1 MNSGYAIPAVALVVV
16 ATVLVGAFGLRISRT
31 TSDFYVASRTV
42 GPRLNAAAISGE
54 YLSAASFL
62 GIAGLV
68 LVQGPDMLWYPVGY
82 TAGYLVLLLFV
93 AAPLRRSGAY
103 TLPDFA
109 EARLASQGVRRLA
122 GAFVVGVGWLYLL
135 PQLQGAGLTLTVLSG
150 APDWL
155 GGVIV
160 AVVVTAIVA
169 AGGMRS
175 ITFVQA
181 FQYWLK
187 LTALLVP
194 ALFLVLAWQG
204 DGAPGRAFEEPA
216 AFREQ
221 RSVRVDDTLTLKLA
235 EPLTVTAEG
244 TVDGRA
250 HDGTR
255 LILPAGIHRIE
266 AGTRL
271 TFAADTPV
279 PAAGRGADDALSP
292 SRAESRTER
301 PLYATYGLILATFL
315 GTMGL
320 PHVVVRFYT
329 SPTGVAA
336 RRTTV
341 AVLGLIGA
349 FYLLPPVY
357 GALGRLYAPE
367 LTLTGDADAAVLL
380 LPDRVLG
387 GVGGDLLGALVAGG
401 AFAAFLSTASGLT
414 MAVAGVLTQDVLPSR
429 AVPHFR
435 LGTLLAMAVPL
446 AASALVGGLPVA
458 DAVGLAF
465 AVSASSF
472 CPLLVLGIWWRRL
485 TPPGAAA
492 GMLVGGGSA
501 LLAVAA
507 TMGGFPGGGGALHAL
522 LAWPALWS
530 VPLGFLTMVLV
541 SLATPGRVPAGTAA
555 ILARFHLPEELGT
568 EELRGDDG
576 LQAGGAATGPGAE
589 GPRGGGPRT
598 GPRTGPPEPE
608 RARAEGPVTGAL
620 RDGAGL
626 RPARPP
632 AASAPDAPHRPT
644 ERRDGDRAGSR
655 QAGSEPTES
664 GLPGEPSRPGRLG
677 RGGDRAETPPAGGE
691 PPGES
696 SRSTGPWDGD
706 GRRAGGF
713 QTRSGPS
720 EVGVPGAAW
729 GGDGRTGV
737 PLAGS
742 GPSGETSRR
751 AGPWEGGGSAGG
763 SPAGSGP
770 PEGGPSG
777 APDERGAP

>member
-1 MNSGYAIPAVALVVV
+1 MNSNYAVPAVALVVV

-109 EARLASQGVRRLA
+109 EARLASQAVRRLA

-135 PQLQGAGLTLTVLSG
+135 PQLQGAGLTLTVLTG

-160 AVVVTAIVA
+160 AVVVTATVA

-194 ALFLVLAWQG
+194 ALFLVLAWQS
-204 DGAPGRAFEEPA
+204 DGAPRHAFDEPA
-216 AFREQ
+216 TFREQ
-221 RSVRVDDTLTLKLA
+221 RVVRVGDSIDLKLDR
-235 EPLTVTAEG
+235 PLAVTVTG
-244 TVDGRA
+244 TVDGRT
-250 HDGTR
+250 HTDTR
-255 LILPAGIHRIE
+255 LELPTGTHRVE
-266 AGTRL
+266 RGTRL
-271 TFAADTPV
+271 TFAEGAPV
-279 PAAGRGADDALSP
+279 PEAQRSGGGDLSP
-292 SRAESRTER
+292 AQAESREER

-329 SPTGVAA
+329 SPHGVAA

-341 AVLGLIGA
+341 AVLGLVGA

-367 LTLTGDADAAVLL
+367 LTLTGDTDAAVLL
-380 LPDRVLG
+380 LPDRIIG

-414 MAVAGVLTQDVLPSR
+414 MAVAGVLTQDVLPAR
-429 AVPHFR
+429 GVRHFR
-435 LGTLLAMAVPL
+435 LGTVLAMSMPL
-446 AASALVGGLPVA
+446 AASVLVGGLPVA

-507 TMGGFPGGGGALHAL
+507 TMAGYPGAGALHAL

-530 VPLGFLTMVLV
+530 VPLGFLTMILV
-541 SLATPGRVPAGTAA
+541 SLATPGRVPPGTAA
-555 ILARFHLPEELGT
+555 VLARFHLPEELRT
-568 EELRGDDG
+568 E
-576 LQAGGAATGPGAE
+576 
-589 GPRGGGPRT
+589 
-598 GPRTGPPEPE
+598 
-608 RARAEGPVTGAL
+608 VTA
-620 RDGAGL
+620 
-626 RPARPP
+626 
-632 AASAPDAPHRPT
+632 
-644 ERRDGDRAGSR
+644 
-655 QAGSEPTES
+655 
-664 GLPGEPSRPGRLG
+664 
-677 RGGDRAETPPAGGE
+677 
-691 PPGES
+691 
-696 SRSTGPWDGD
+696 
-706 GRRAGGF
+706 
-713 QTRSGPS
+713 
-720 EVGVPGAAW
+720 
-729 GGDGRTGV
+729 
-737 PLAGS
+737 
-742 GPSGETSRR
+742 
-751 AGPWEGGGSAGG
+751 
-763 SPAGSGP
+763 
-770 PEGGPSG
+770 
-777 APDERGAP
+777 

>member
-1 MNSGYAIPAVALVVV
+1 MNSHYAVPAVALVVV
-16 ATVLVGAFGLRISRT
+16 ATILVGAFGLRISRT

-109 EARLASQGVRRLA
+109 EARLASQAVRRLA

-135 PQLQGAGLTLTVLSG
+135 PQLQGAGLTLTVLTG

-160 AVVVTAIVA
+160 AVVVTATVA

-194 ALFLVLAWQG
+194 ALFLVLAWQS
-204 DGAPGRAFEEPA
+204 DGSPRHAFDEPA
-216 AFREQ
+216 TFREQ
-221 RSVRVDDTLTLKLA
+221 RVVRVGDSIDLKLDR
-235 EPLTVTAEG
+235 PLTVTVTG
-244 TVDGRA
+244 TVDGRT
-250 HDGTR
+250 HTDTR
-255 LILPAGIHRIE
+255 LDLPAGTHRVE
-266 AGTRL
+266 RGTRL
-271 TFAADTPV
+271 TFAEGAAV
-279 PAAGRGADDALSP
+279 PEAQRSGGGDLSP
-292 SRAESRTER
+292 APAESSEER

-329 SPTGVAA
+329 SPHGVAA

-341 AVLGLIGA
+341 VVLGLIGA

-357 GALGRLYAPE
+357 GALGRIYAPE
-367 LTLTGDADAAVLL
+367 LTLTGDTDAAVLL
-380 LPDRVLG
+380 LPDRIIG

-414 MAVAGVLTQDVLPSR
+414 MAVAGVLTQDVLPAR
-429 AVPHFR
+429 GVRHFR
-435 LGTLLAMAVPL
+435 LGTVLAMAMPL
-446 AASALVGGLPVA
+446 AASVLVGGLPVA

-507 TMGGFPGGGGALHAL
+507 TMTGYPGEGTLHAL

-530 VPLGFLTMVLV
+530 VPLGFLTMILV
-541 SLATPGRVPAGTAA
+541 SLATPGRVPPGTAA
-555 ILARFHLPEELGT
+555 VLARFHLPEELRT
-568 EELRGDDG
+568 E
-576 LQAGGAATGPGAE
+576 
-589 GPRGGGPRT
+589 
-598 GPRTGPPEPE
+598 
-608 RARAEGPVTGAL
+608 VTA
-620 RDGAGL
+620 
-626 RPARPP
+626 
-632 AASAPDAPHRPT
+632 
-644 ERRDGDRAGSR
+644 
-655 QAGSEPTES
+655 
-664 GLPGEPSRPGRLG
+664 
-677 RGGDRAETPPAGGE
+677 
-691 PPGES
+691 
-696 SRSTGPWDGD
+696 
-706 GRRAGGF
+706 
-713 QTRSGPS
+713 
-720 EVGVPGAAW
+720 
-729 GGDGRTGV
+729 
-737 PLAGS
+737 
-742 GPSGETSRR
+742 
-751 AGPWEGGGSAGG
+751 
-763 SPAGSGP
+763 
-770 PEGGPSG
+770 
-777 APDERGAP
+777 

>member
-1 MNSGYAIPAVALVVV
+1 MNSSYSVPAVALVVV

-109 EARLASQGVRRLA
+109 EARLASQAVRRLA

-135 PQLQGAGLTLTVLSG
+135 PQLQGAGLTLTVLTG
-150 APDWL
+150 APQWL

-160 AVVVTAIVA
+160 AAVVVATVA

-194 ALFLVLAWQG
+194 ALFLILAWQG
-204 DGAPGRAFEEPA
+204 DGAPSHAFEEPA
-216 AFREQ
+216 TFREQ
-221 RSVRVDDTLTLKLA
+221 RVVRVDSTLDLKLQR
-235 EPLTVTAEG
+235 PLTVTVTG
-244 TVDGRA
+244 TVDGRP
-250 HDGTR
+250 HEDDTLR
-255 LILPAGIHRIE
+255 LPAGTHHIDK
-266 AGTRL
+266 GTSL
-271 TFAADTPV
+271 TFARGTTV
-279 PAAGRGADDALSP
+279 PAADRGAGDGMSTSLAAGRED
-292 SRAESRTER
+292 R

-329 SPTGVAA
+329 SPHGVAA

-341 AVLGLIGA
+341 AVLGLIGC

-380 LPDRVLG
+380 LPERMIG
-387 GVGGDLLGALVAGG
+387 GLGGDLLGALVAGG

-414 MAVAGVLTQDVLPSR
+414 MAVAGVLTQDVLPAR
-429 AVPHFR
+429 GVRHFR
-435 LGTLLAMAVPL
+435 LGTVLAMCVPL
-446 AASALVGGLPVA
+446 AASVLVGGLPVA

-501 LLAVAA
+501 FLAVAA
-507 TMGGFPGGGGALHAL
+507 TMAGLPARGPLHAL

-530 VPLGFLTMVLV
+530 VPLGFLTMVVV
-541 SLATPGRVPAGTAA
+541 SLATASRVPAGTAA
-555 ILARFHLPEELGT
+555 ILARFHLPEEL
-568 EELRGDDG
+568 
-576 LQAGGAATGPGAE
+576 
-589 GPRGGGPRT
+589 
-598 GPRTGPPEPE
+598 
-608 RARAEGPVTGAL
+608 RAEVKA
-620 RDGAGL
+620 
-626 RPARPP
+626 
-632 AASAPDAPHRPT
+632 
-644 ERRDGDRAGSR
+644 
-655 QAGSEPTES
+655 
-664 GLPGEPSRPGRLG
+664 
-677 RGGDRAETPPAGGE
+677 
-691 PPGES
+691 
-696 SRSTGPWDGD
+696 
-706 GRRAGGF
+706 
-713 QTRSGPS
+713 
-720 EVGVPGAAW
+720 
-729 GGDGRTGV
+729 
-737 PLAGS
+737 
-742 GPSGETSRR
+742 
-751 AGPWEGGGSAGG
+751 
-763 SPAGSGP
+763 
-770 PEGGPSG
+770 
-777 APDERGAP
+777 

>member
-1 MNSGYAIPAVALVVV
+1 MNQSYAVPAVALVVL

-109 EARLASQGVRRLA
+109 EARLASQPVRRLA

-135 PQLQGAGLTLTVLSG
+135 PQLQGAGLTLAVLTD
-150 APDWL
+150 APDRF
-155 GGVIV
+155 GGLLV
-160 AVVVTAIVA
+160 ALVVVATVA

-204 DGAPGRAFEEPA
+204 DGAPRHAFQEPA

-221 RSVRVDDTLTLKLA
+221 RVVHVDDSLDLDLA
-235 EPLTVTAEG
+235 EPLAVTVTG
-244 TVDGRA
+244 TVDGRRHTRERLRLPA
-250 HDGTR
+250 GVHHIAQGTR
-255 LILPAGIHRIE
+255 LS
-266 AGTRL
+266 
-271 TFAADTPV
+271 FAAGTPV
-279 PAAGRGADDALSP
+279 PAAGRADDGGMSTSLAP
-292 SRAESRTER
+292 GREER

-329 SPTGVAA
+329 SPHGVAA

-367 LTLTGDADAAVLL
+367 LTVTGDADAAVLL
-380 LPDRVLG
+380 LPDRMIG
-387 GVGGDLLGALVAGG
+387 GLGGDLLGALVAGG

-414 MAVAGVLTQDVLPSR
+414 MAVAGVLTQDVLPAR
-429 AVPHFR
+429 GVRHFR
-435 LGTLLAMAVPL
+435 LGTVLAMAVPL
-446 AASALVGGLPVA
+446 AASMLVGGLPVA

-492 GMLVGGGSA
+492 GMLVGGGA
-501 LLAVAA
+501 AFVAVAA
-507 TMGGFPGGGGALHAL
+507 TMAGYPGTGTLHAL

-555 ILARFHLPEELGT
+555 ILARFHLPEEL
-568 EELRGDDG
+568 
-576 LQAGGAATGPGAE
+576 
-589 GPRGGGPRT
+589 
-598 GPRTGPPEPE
+598 
-608 RARAEGPVTGAL
+608 
-620 RDGAGL
+620 
-626 RPARPP
+626 
-632 AASAPDAPHRPT
+632 
-644 ERRDGDRAGSR
+644 
-655 QAGSEPTES
+655 SEPRRTAVPHPKE
-664 GLPGEPSRPGRLG
+664 
-677 RGGDRAETPPAGGE
+677 AEA
-691 PPGES
+691 
-696 SRSTGPWDGD
+696 
-706 GRRAGGF
+706 
-713 QTRSGPS
+713 
-720 EVGVPGAAW
+720 
-729 GGDGRTGV
+729 
-737 PLAGS
+737 
-742 GPSGETSRR
+742 
-751 AGPWEGGGSAGG
+751 
-763 SPAGSGP
+763 
-770 PEGGPSG
+770 
-777 APDERGAP
+777 

>member
-1 MNSGYAIPAVALVVV
+1 MYSGYAVPAVALVVV

-82 TAGYLVLLLFV
+82 TAGYLVLLVFV

-109 EARLASQGVRRLA
+109 EARLASPAVRRLA

-135 PQLQGAGLTLTVLSG
+135 PQLQGAGLTLTVLTE

-155 GGVIV
+155 GGIIV

-204 DGAPGRAFEEPA
+204 DGAPRDAFDEPA
-216 AFREQ
+216 ALREQ
-221 RSVRVDDTLTLKLA
+221 RVVRVDDTLDLKLDR
-235 EPLTVTAEG
+235 PLTVTVSG
-244 TVDGRA
+244 SVDGRA
-250 HDGTR
+250 YEERR
-255 LILPAGIHRIE
+255 LDLPAGTHRI
-266 AGTRL
+266 AHGTRL
-271 TFAADTPV
+271 TFDKGTPV
-279 PAAGRGADDALSP
+279 PTADSASGGGMAP
-292 SRAESRTER
+292 SRAESHEDR

-329 SPTGVAA
+329 SPHGVAA

-341 AVLGLIGA
+341 AVLALIGG

-357 GALGRLYAPE
+357 GALGRIYAPE

-380 LPDRVLG
+380 LPERMIG
-387 GVGGDLLGALVAGG
+387 GFGGDLLGALVAGG

-414 MAVAGVLTQDVLPSR
+414 MAVAGVLTQDVLPAR
-429 AVPHFR
+429 GVRHFR
-435 LGTLLAMAVPL
+435 LGTVLAMAAPL
-446 AASALVGGLPVA
+446 AGSVLVGGLPVA

-501 LLAVAA
+501 FLAVAA
-507 TMGGFPGGGGALHAL
+507 TMAGFPGPGPLHAL

-541 SLATPGRVPAGTAA
+541 SLATASRVPAGTAA
-555 ILARFHLPEELGT
+555 ILARFHLPEEV
-568 EELRGDDG
+568 
-576 LQAGGAATGPGAE
+576 
-589 GPRGGGPRT
+589 
-598 GPRTGPPEPE
+598 
-608 RARAEGPVTGAL
+608 RAEVKA
-620 RDGAGL
+620 
-626 RPARPP
+626 
-632 AASAPDAPHRPT
+632 
-644 ERRDGDRAGSR
+644 
-655 QAGSEPTES
+655 
-664 GLPGEPSRPGRLG
+664 
-677 RGGDRAETPPAGGE
+677 
-691 PPGES
+691 
-696 SRSTGPWDGD
+696 
-706 GRRAGGF
+706 
-713 QTRSGPS
+713 
-720 EVGVPGAAW
+720 
-729 GGDGRTGV
+729 
-737 PLAGS
+737 
-742 GPSGETSRR
+742 
-751 AGPWEGGGSAGG
+751 
-763 SPAGSGP
+763 
-770 PEGGPSG
+770 
-777 APDERGAP
+777 

>member
-1 MNSGYAIPAVALVVV
+1 MYSGYAVPAFALVVV

-109 EARLASQGVRRLA
+109 EARLASPAVRRLA

-135 PQLQGAGLTLTVLSG
+135 PQLQGAGLTLTVLTG
-150 APDWL
+150 APDSL
-155 GGVIV
+155 GGIIV

-204 DGAPGRAFEEPA
+204 DGAPRNAFDEPVG
-216 AFREQ
+216 FREQ
-221 RSVRVDDTLTLKLA
+221 RVVRIDDTLDLKLE
-235 EPLTVTAEG
+235 EPLTVTVTG
-244 TVDGRA
+244 TVDGRSYE
-250 HDGTR
+250 DDSLR
-255 LILPAGIHRIE
+255 LPAGTHRIE
-266 AGTRL
+266 QSTRL
-271 TFAADTPV
+271 TFDKGDPV
-279 PAAGRGADDALSP
+279 PTADSAGGGMSP
-292 SRAESRTER
+292 SRAESREER

-329 SPTGVAA
+329 SPHGVAA

-341 AVLGLIGA
+341 AVLALIGG

-380 LPDRVLG
+380 LPERMIG

-414 MAVAGVLTQDVLPSR
+414 MAVAGVLTQDVLPAR
-429 AVPHFR
+429 GVRHFR
-435 LGTLLAMAVPL
+435 LGTVLAMAVPL

-492 GMLVGGGSA
+492 GMLLGVGSA
-501 LLAVAA
+501 FLAVGA
-507 TMGGFPGGGGALHAL
+507 TMAGLPGAGPLHAL

-555 ILARFHLPEELGT
+555 ILARFHLPEELRT
-568 EELRGDDG
+568 EVK
-576 LQAGGAATGPGAE
+576 A
-589 GPRGGGPRT
+589 
-598 GPRTGPPEPE
+598 
-608 RARAEGPVTGAL
+608 
-620 RDGAGL
+620 
-626 RPARPP
+626 
-632 AASAPDAPHRPT
+632 
-644 ERRDGDRAGSR
+644 
-655 QAGSEPTES
+655 
-664 GLPGEPSRPGRLG
+664 
-677 RGGDRAETPPAGGE
+677 
-691 PPGES
+691 
-696 SRSTGPWDGD
+696 
-706 GRRAGGF
+706 
-713 QTRSGPS
+713 
-720 EVGVPGAAW
+720 
-729 GGDGRTGV
+729 
-737 PLAGS
+737 
-742 GPSGETSRR
+742 
-751 AGPWEGGGSAGG
+751 
-763 SPAGSGP
+763 
-770 PEGGPSG
+770 
-777 APDERGAP
+777 

>member
-1 MNSGYAIPAVALVVV
+1 MNSSYSVPAVALVVV

-109 EARLASQGVRRLA
+109 EARLASQAVRRLA

-135 PQLQGAGLTLTVLSG
+135 PQLQGAGLTLTVLTG
-150 APDWL
+150 APEWL

-160 AVVVTAIVA
+160 AAVVVATVA

-194 ALFLVLAWQG
+194 ALFLILAWQG
-204 DGAPGRAFEEPA
+204 DGAPSHAFEEPA
-216 AFREQ
+216 TFREQ
-221 RSVRVDDTLTLKLA
+221 RIVKVADTLDLTLDQ
-235 EPLTVTAEG
+235 PLTVAVTG
-244 TVDGRA
+244 TVDGRP
-250 HDGTR
+250 HDDQR
-255 LILPAGIHRIE
+255 LRLPAGTHHIE
-266 AGTRL
+266 RGTRL
-271 TFAADTPV
+271 TFAKGTTV
-279 PAAGRGADDALSP
+279 PAADRRTGDGMSTSLAAGRED
-292 SRAESRTER
+292 R

-329 SPTGVAA
+329 SPHGVAA

-341 AVLGLIGA
+341 AVLGLIGC

-380 LPDRVLG
+380 LPERMIG
-387 GVGGDLLGALVAGG
+387 GLGGDLLGALVAGG

-414 MAVAGVLTQDVLPSR
+414 MAVAGVLTQDVLPAR
-429 AVPHFR
+429 GVRHFR
-435 LGTLLAMAVPL
+435 LGTVLAMCVPL
-446 AASALVGGLPVA
+446 AASVLVGGLPVA

-501 LLAVAA
+501 FLAVAA
-507 TMGGFPGGGGALHAL
+507 TMAGLPARGPLHAL

-530 VPLGFLTMVLV
+530 VPLGFLTMVVV
-541 SLATPGRVPAGTAA
+541 SLATASRVPAGTAA
-555 ILARFHLPEELGT
+555 ILARFHLPEEL
-568 EELRGDDG
+568 
-576 LQAGGAATGPGAE
+576 
-589 GPRGGGPRT
+589 
-598 GPRTGPPEPE
+598 
-608 RARAEGPVTGAL
+608 RAEVKA
-620 RDGAGL
+620 
-626 RPARPP
+626 
-632 AASAPDAPHRPT
+632 
-644 ERRDGDRAGSR
+644 
-655 QAGSEPTES
+655 
-664 GLPGEPSRPGRLG
+664 
-677 RGGDRAETPPAGGE
+677 
-691 PPGES
+691 
-696 SRSTGPWDGD
+696 
-706 GRRAGGF
+706 
-713 QTRSGPS
+713 
-720 EVGVPGAAW
+720 
-729 GGDGRTGV
+729 
-737 PLAGS
+737 
-742 GPSGETSRR
+742 
-751 AGPWEGGGSAGG
+751 
-763 SPAGSGP
+763 
-770 PEGGPSG
+770 
-777 APDERGAP
+777 

>member
-1 MNSGYAIPAVALVVV
+1 MNENYAVPAVALVVV

-68 LVQGPDMLWYPVGY
+68 LIQGPDMLWYPVGY
-82 TAGYLVLLLFV
+82 TAGYLLLLIFV

-109 EARLASQGVRRLA
+109 EARLDSQGVRRLA

-135 PQLQGAGLTLTVLSG
+135 PQLQGAGLTLAVLTD
-150 APDWL
+150 APDWIGAVL
-155 GGVIV
+155 VA
-160 AVVVTAIVA
+160 AVVVATVA

-204 DGAPGRAFEEPA
+204 DGAPSHAFDEPA
-216 AFREQ
+216 TFREQ
-221 RSVRVDDTLTLKLA
+221 RAVRIEEGLDLRLA
-235 EPLTVTAEG
+235 RPLEVVANG
-244 TVDGRA
+244 TVDER
-250 HDGTR
+250 DYTEER
-255 LILPAGIHRIE
+255 VSLSAGVHHI
-266 AGTRL
+266 APGTRL
-271 TFAADTPV
+271 TFAEGDPV
-279 PAAGRGADDALSP
+279 PAARSDGTATSGEASIATSLAS
-292 SRAESRTER
+292 EER

-329 SPTGVAA
+329 SPNGVAA

-341 AVLGLIGA
+341 VVLGLIGA

-357 GALGRLYAPE
+357 GALGRMYAPE

-380 LPDRVLG
+380 LPDRIIG

-429 AVPHFR
+429 GVRHFR
-435 LGTLLAMAVPL
+435 LGTVLAMAVPL
-446 AASALVGGLPVA
+446 VASVLVGGLPVA

-501 LLAVAA
+501 LVAVAA
-507 TMGGFPGGGGALHAL
+507 TMAGYPGTGTLHAL

-530 VPLGFLTMVLV
+530 VPLGFLTMILV
-541 SLATPGRVPAGTAA
+541 SFATQGRVPPGTAA
-555 ILARFHLPEELGT
+555 ILARFHLPEELSG
-568 EELRGDDG
+568 
-576 LQAGGAATGPGAE
+576 GGAV
-589 GPRGGGPRT
+589 
-598 GPRTGPPEPE
+598 
-608 RARAEGPVTGAL
+608 RAAVNVKE
-620 RDGAGL
+620 
-626 RPARPP
+626 
-632 AASAPDAPHRPT
+632 T
-644 ERRDGDRAGSR
+644 E
-655 QAGSEPTES
+655 T
-664 GLPGEPSRPGRLG
+664 
-677 RGGDRAETPPAGGE
+677 
-691 PPGES
+691 
-696 SRSTGPWDGD
+696 
-706 GRRAGGF
+706 
-713 QTRSGPS
+713 
-720 EVGVPGAAW
+720 
-729 GGDGRTGV
+729 
-737 PLAGS
+737 
-742 GPSGETSRR
+742 
-751 AGPWEGGGSAGG
+751 
-763 SPAGSGP
+763 
-770 PEGGPSG
+770 
-777 APDERGAP
+777 

>member
-1 MNSGYAIPAVALVVV
+1 MNENYAVPAVALVVV
-16 ATVLVGAFGLRISRT
+16 ATVFVGAFGLRISRT

-82 TAGYLVLLLFV
+82 TAGYLLLLLFV

-109 EARLASQGVRRLA
+109 EARLASQAVRRLA

-135 PQLQGAGLTLTVLSG
+135 PQLQGAGLTLAVLTD
-150 APDWL
+150 APDWA

-160 AVVVTAIVA
+160 AVVVVATVA

-204 DGAPGRAFEEPA
+204 DGAPRHAFDEPA
-216 AFREQ
+216 TFREQ
-221 RSVRVDDTLTLKLA
+221 RVVRVQDALDLKLKT
-235 EPLTVTAEG
+235 PLTVTVTG
-244 TVDGRA
+244 RVDGRP
-250 HDGTR
+250 HKDQI
-255 LILPAGIHRIE
+255 LHLPAGTHHID

-271 TFAADTPV
+271 TFAKGAAVPQADRGTNGGMSTSL
-279 PAAGRGADDALSP
+279 AEGR
-292 SRAESRTER
+292 EER

-329 SPTGVAA
+329 SPHGVAA

-341 AVLGLIGA
+341 TVLALIGF
-349 FYLLPPVY
+349 FYFLPPVY

-367 LTLTGDADAAVLL
+367 LALTSDADASVLL
-380 LPDRVLG
+380 LPDRMIG
-387 GVGGDLLGALVAGG
+387 GLGGDLLGALVAGG

-429 AVPHFR
+429 GVRHFR
-435 LGTLLAMAVPL
+435 LGTVMSMAVPL
-446 AASALVGGLPVA
+446 AASAIVGGLPVA

-472 CPLLVLGIWWRRL
+472 CPLLVLGIWWHRL

-492 GMLVGGGSA
+492 GMLAGGGAA

-507 TMGGFPGGGGALHAL
+507 TMAGFPGTGALHAL

-555 ILARFHLPEELGT
+555 ILARFHLPEELSGAH
-568 EELRGDDG
+568 GGHG
-576 LQAGGAATGPGAE
+576 LTGGA
-589 GPRGGGPRT
+589 RT
-598 GPRTGPPEPE
+598 EVTRT
-608 RARAEGPVTGAL
+608 
-620 RDGAGL
+620 
-626 RPARPP
+626 
-632 AASAPDAPHRPT
+632 
-644 ERRDGDRAGSR
+644 
-655 QAGSEPTES
+655 
-664 GLPGEPSRPGRLG
+664 
-677 RGGDRAETPPAGGE
+677 
-691 PPGES
+691 
-696 SRSTGPWDGD
+696 
-706 GRRAGGF
+706 
-713 QTRSGPS
+713 
-720 EVGVPGAAW
+720 
-729 GGDGRTGV
+729 
-737 PLAGS
+737 
-742 GPSGETSRR
+742 
-751 AGPWEGGGSAGG
+751 
-763 SPAGSGP
+763 
-770 PEGGPSG
+770 
-777 APDERGAP
+777 